1 MFVAQTIRIL
11 SVGKA
16 HDPLFAGAIAEYQ
29 KRLSPY
35 VKISWELI
43 APKPEATRSLGVASE
58 SQRIIKS
65 LKEAEYVIL
74 LDETG
79 KHATSPEFSSTLFGA
94 LETHKY
100 VCIIIGGAFGVDES
114 VRKRANYTL
123 SFGSMVFPHQ
133 LVRLMLIEQLYRAA
147 SIRIGNGYHH
157 D

>member
-1 MFVAQTIRIL
+1 MAQTLRII

-16 HDPLFAGAIAEYQ
+16 HDTHLAAAIAEYR

-35 VKISWELI
+35 IKIVWELI
-43 APKPEATRSLGVASE
+43 APKPEATRFNGVASE

-79 KHATSPEFSSTLFGA
+79 KLYSSPEFSTTLYTA
-94 LETHKY
+94 LESHKY
-100 VCIIIGGAFGVDES
+100 VCIIIGGAYGVDET
-114 VRKRANYTL
+114 VKKRANCTL
-123 SFGSMVFPHQ
+123 SFGKMVFPHQ
-133 LVRLMLIEQLYRAA
+133 LVRLMLIEQVYRAA